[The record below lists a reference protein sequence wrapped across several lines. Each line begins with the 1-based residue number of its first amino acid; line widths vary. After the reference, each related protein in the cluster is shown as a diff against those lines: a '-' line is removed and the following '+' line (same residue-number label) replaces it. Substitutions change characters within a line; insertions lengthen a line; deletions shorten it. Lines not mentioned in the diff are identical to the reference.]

1 MKQIYPN
8 TPIFKEKDEILVE
21 SSSPGK
27 THGEDIRRLNSK
39 EYRVWN
45 PFRSKLGAAVAVHL
59 KEFPIQPGTKVLYL
73 GIAQGQSAT
82 YVADVVG
89 PSGVVYGI
97 EFAERAVRDL
107 LPVCEKRP
115 NIIPILGDARM
126 PEQYEMMVETV
137 DVVFNDVAQPDSVLI
152 GLRNC
157 ERFLKKGG
165 YYMYSVKTRSVDVTK
180 KPRQIVDDE
189 TKVIENA
196 GFNIVDVKM
205 LAPFEDDHGFILAQ
219 KL

>member
-21 SSSPGK
+21 SSAPGK

-137 DVVFNDVAQPDSVLI
+137 DVVFCDIADPQATKVAI
-152 GLRNC
+152 RNC
-157 ERFLKKGG
+157 ERFLKPKG
-165 YYMYSVKTRSVDVTK
+165 YFMLSVKTRSVDVTK
-180 KPRQIVDDE
+180 RPKQIVE
-189 TKVIENA
+189 EESRFIEQS
-196 GFNIVDVKM
+196 GFRIIDVKM
-205 LAPFEDDHGFILAQ
+205 LDPFEDDHGFILAQ